1 VGLIPNPCDGRR
13 LRYDERIERP
23 DIRPGVDRTLN
34 NIKSLLQEA
43 GLVDEKYGLKEEVSN
58 SSGLSTSRGIDVFKA
73 PFDRFKSRIRAHQKN
88 TSAWKVTQW
97 AIHDAKKFEAL
108 INRLEKFVDGLESIT
123 RSLGLLEQQHARLE
137 LEINSISDT
146 ESLRLLR
153 DASSSHHS
161 KRHDVSDTASRRLV
175 VVAESIAEQKILA
188 SRSIAPRTGTTFI
201 TANSRAT
208 TSIGSFTPL
217 IPGAYPIS
225 GDTRSLAHTQCNS
238 SRIASSEIRQITDHL
253 PEVDRLENKGF
264 AELDLPQ
271 NQRLVRSL
279 VQSAKPRR
287 LSFAAGDTNYGKR
300 LATVKVTDDENWLSH
315 SGNLVT
321 HAHSGSSAAKRMFF
335 DLRNIRTG
343 KIPFVSAAPV
353 QDSLDRV
360 LASIEGPPE
369 TPYEGGIF
377 WITVKLSDID
387 PLGPPLM
394 RFQTK
399 IYHPNISPKGH
410 ICADYKEKW
419 NSVLSAGSTDGPVQN
434 PTDLWYRRK
443 SGETLWSL
451 GALLTAL
458 CGLLATPDV
467 DDPLVPEIAQKYL
480 EDYDG
485 YCQNAK
491 LYTQL
496 YATGE
501 RPEEISLIFLE
512 DGPKQD
518 FDRAK
523 TMLPI
528 SKREPDVDVASI
540 QRSLR
545 EIYDDPFPRSA
556 SEWSLDFEGRDR
568 DRDSY
573 VDVQDA
579 LPVAIPRPLTPPI
592 AARTPPGP
600 VQLEK
605 LNMLD
610 RGVRFYLSY
619 LNLVRGSFPITEEQK
634 GAAET
639 ELTALLHLM
648 STEKHCQ
655 GIAASWKLEDLSF
668 CYYLA
673 RTCVSLLPTLSW
685 FPSRLLELTLC
696 TKLRLV
702 CQMYF
707 AMQLL
712 DGRVKIRHPFNL
724 NSEILYVHPESSNH
738 STWEMLPLSRNSF
751 RELHDCLV
759 VVNPTLKWDINFE
772 LPSEVVAN
780 ELTAYF
786 QRVWLTPQEKLLECK
801 AFLKFTE
808 PDLRPSR
815 FMEHAMEF

>member
-1 VGLIPNPCDGRR
+1 
-13 LRYDERIERP
+13 
-23 DIRPGVDRTLN
+23 
-34 NIKSLLQEA
+34 
-43 GLVDEKYGLKEEVSN
+43 
-58 SSGLSTSRGIDVFKA
+58 
-73 PFDRFKSRIRAHQKN
+73 
-88 TSAWKVTQW
+88 
-97 AIHDAKKFEAL
+97 
-108 INRLEKFVDGLESIT
+108 
-123 RSLGLLEQQHARLE
+123 
-137 LEINSISDT
+137 
-146 ESLRLLR
+146 
-153 DASSSHHS
+153 
-161 KRHDVSDTASRRLV
+161 
-175 VVAESIAEQKILA
+175 
-188 SRSIAPRTGTTFI
+188 
-201 TANSRAT
+201 
-208 TSIGSFTPL
+208 
-217 IPGAYPIS
+217 
-225 GDTRSLAHTQCNS
+225 
-238 SRIASSEIRQITDHL
+238 
-253 PEVDRLENKGF
+253 
-264 AELDLPQ
+264 
-271 NQRLVRSL
+271 VRSL

-287 LSFAAGDTNYGKR
+287 PLSFAAGDTNYGKR
-300 LATVKVTDDENWLSH
+300 LATVKAKDDESWLRH

-434 PTDLWYRRK
+434 PADLWYRRK

-501 RPEEISLIFLE
+501 RPEEMSLIFLE
-512 DGPKQD
+512 EGPKED
-518 FDRAK
+518 LDHAK
-523 TMLPI
+523 TMFPI
-528 SKREPDVDVASI
+528 SKREPDVDVASL

-556 SEWSLDFEGRDR
+556 SEQSLDLSLDNDR
-568 DRDSY
+568 YDN
-573 VDVQDA
+573 VQEE
-579 LPVAIPRPLTPPI
+579 LPVPMPSPYIPPARGPLPEMPQE
-592 AARTPPGP
+592 P
-600 VQLEK
+600 VQLEEP
-605 LNMLD
+605 NVLD
-610 RGVRFYLSY
+610 QGVRFYISH

-634 GAAET
+634 GATET
-639 ELTALLHLM
+639 ELSALLHLM

-668 CYYLA
+668 CYYLS
-673 RTCVSLLPTLSW
+673 RICVSFLPTLSW
-685 FPSRLLELTLC
+685 IPSRRLELTLC
-696 TKLRLV
+696 IKLRLV

-724 NSEILYVHPESSNH
+724 QSENFYVHPESSNH

-751 RELHDCLV
+751 RELHECLV

-780 ELTAYF
+780 QLTEYF

-815 FMEHAMEF
+815 FMEYGMVL